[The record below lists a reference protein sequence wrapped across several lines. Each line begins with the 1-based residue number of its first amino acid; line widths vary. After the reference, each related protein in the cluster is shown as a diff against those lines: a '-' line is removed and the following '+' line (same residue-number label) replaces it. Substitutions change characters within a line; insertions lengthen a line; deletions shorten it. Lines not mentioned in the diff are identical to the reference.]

1 MIRRPEANL
10 LRRLSGRTMNTY
22 VEKAIQAL
30 LLLGNSEPY
39 AFMGFMETP
48 DLSAFRA
55 SDIAHLLTEARLD
68 ELDQGGEPS
77 RSELAQWVDYVEEH
91 VWEAEPLKRLWRWAF
106 FVQISDEEGN
116 TWVAVT
122 LSDKSTYH
130 PQDSVFGLYRSH
142 EEALENLRRRGK
154 TAC

>member
-1 MIRRPEANL
+1 MDA
-10 LRRLSGRTMNTY
+10 Y

-30 LLLGNSEPY
+30 LLLGNCESY

-48 DLSAFRA
+48 DLGAFKA
-55 SDIAHLLTEARLD
+55 SDIAHLLTEARMD
-68 ELDQGGEPS
+68 ELGKGSEPT

-91 VWEAEPLKRLWRWAF
+91 VWNAAHLERLWRWAF
-106 FVQISDEEGN
+106 FVHVADEEGN

-122 LSDKSTYH
+122 LSKRSTYH
-130 PQDSVFGLYRSH
+130 PHDDVFGLFTSH
-142 EEALENLRRRGK
+142 EEALANLRRRGK

>member
-1 MIRRPEANL
+1 MTKRPEASL
-10 LRRLSGRTMNTY
+10 LRKLSGRTMNAY

-55 SDIAHLLTEARLD
+55 GDIAHLLTEARIE
-68 ELDQGGEPS
+68 ELAKGSEPS
-77 RSELAQWVDYVEEH
+77 RSELAQWVNHVEEH
-91 VWEAEPLKRLWRWAF
+91 VWDAEHLERLWRWAF
-106 FVQISDEEGN
+106 LVHVSDEDGN

-122 LSDKSTYH
+122 LSNRSKYH
-130 PQDSVFGLYRSH
+130 PHDDVFGLFASH
-142 EEALENLRRRGK
+142 EEALKNLRRRGK

>member
-1 MIRRPEANL
+1 
-10 LRRLSGRTMNTY
+10 MNSY

-30 LLLGNSEPY
+30 LLLGNCEPY

-48 DLSAFRA
+48 DLSAFRV

-68 ELDQGGEPS
+68 ELAHGSQPS
-77 RSELAQWVDYVEEH
+77 RSELAQWVSYVEEH
-91 VWEAEPLKRLWRWAF
+91 VWTAPRLERLWRWAF
-106 FVQISDEEGN
+106 FVPIVDEDGN

-122 LSDKSTYH
+122 LSERSTFH
-130 PQDSVFGLYRSH
+130 PHDSVFGLYASH
-142 EEALENLRRRGK
+142 GEALENLRRRGK

>member
-1 MIRRPEANL
+1 MNTRPEASL

-30 LLLGNSEPY
+30 LLLGDSEPY

-55 SDIAHLLTEARLD
+55 SDIAHLLSEGRLD
-68 ELDQGGEPS
+68 ELNKGSEPS
-77 RSELAQWVDYVEEH
+77 RSELAQWVSYVEEH
-91 VWEAEPLKRLWRWAF
+91 VWDAPHLERLWRWAF
-106 FVQISDEEGN
+106 FVHISDADGN
-116 TWVAVT
+116 AWVAVT
-122 LSDKSTYH
+122 LSDRSTFH
-130 PQDSVFGLYRSH
+130 PHDNVFGLYASH
-142 EEALENLRRRGK
+142 AEALDNLRRRGK